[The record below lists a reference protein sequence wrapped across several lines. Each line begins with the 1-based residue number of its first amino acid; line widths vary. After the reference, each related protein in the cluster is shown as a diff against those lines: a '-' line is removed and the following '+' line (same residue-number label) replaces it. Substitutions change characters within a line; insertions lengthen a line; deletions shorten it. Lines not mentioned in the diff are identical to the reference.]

1 MNMSDV
7 RNTDQTQGF
16 FWAIA
21 IPVTACIVFA
31 AVLLAYHGDKLYDA
45 IVQALHQL
53 REQRMRKKLAPAPLK
68 PGRTWP
74 DMLPLYLR
82 FWNLRGRGGVLI
94 PNSGKQHLL

>member
-21 IPVTACIVFA
+21 IPVTAGIVFL
-31 AVLLAYHGDKLYDA
+31 AVLLAYRGDKLYDA
-45 IVQALHQL
+45 IVQAVHQL
-53 REQRMRKKLAPAPLK
+53 KEQRARRRVIPAPLK

-74 DMLPLYLR
+74 EMLPFYLR
-82 FWNLRGRGGVLI
+82 FWSLRERAGFSKS
-94 PNSGKQHLL
+94 NSEKQHLL